1 MTTASPL
8 DRRLASARTDV
19 GYNNDCT
26 PGYKRVSEKKYRRV
40 SRRYSRDTCLQE
52 LIEMEEAERLDREE
66 EAKAKLDA
74 DRYRALHAVEQLHK
88 DLAAARDRFNATI
101 QEHNLDAWLE
111 VDMFEDYH
119 SVITVEEYLEKQD

>member
-8 DRRLASARTDV
+8 DRRLARARTCV
-19 GYNNDCT
+19 GYDRDFT
-26 PGYKRVSEKKYRRV
+26 GGFKIAAERKYRRI

-74 DRYRALHAVEQLHK
+74 DRYRALHTVEQLHK
-88 DLAAARDRFNATI
+88 DLAAARDRFNKTI
-101 QEHNLDAWLE
+101 EEHNLDAWLE

-119 SVITVEEYLEKQD
+119 SVITIDEYLERHE